1 MMKYAVIIFTLF
13 VSNVNAQTYK
23 DSIDEHR
30 KHYKEDFIKEE
41 RSPLKGNDTSLL
53 RFYAADKKY
62 RVTADFTLT
71 PDSPSFDMP
80 TYSGK
85 TKKFR
90 QYGIAYFTIDKK
102 KVSLRVFQN
111 LKLLDD
117 DKYKNHLFI
126 PFTDATAYTE
136 TYAGGRYIDLET
148 TDIKE
153 GKLVIDFN
161 KCYNP
166 YCMYAEGYNCPIPPV
181 ENRLP
186 IAIRAGE
193 KLYAG
198 KHKTH

>member
-1 MMKYAVIIFTLF
+1 MKCLVVIFTLF
-13 VSNVNAQTYK
+13 TFAANAQTYT
-23 DSIDEHR
+23 DSITIHR

-53 RFYAADKKY
+53 RFYDANKKY

-71 PDSPSFDMP
+71 PDSPAFDMP
-80 TYSGK
+80 THSGR

-90 QYGIAYFTIDKK
+90 QYGIAYFTIDRKK
-102 KVSLRVFQN
+102 ISLRVFQN
-111 LKLLDD
+111 LKLLEDE
-117 DKYKNHLFI
+117 KYANHLFI

-136 TYAGGRYIDLET
+136 TYAGGRYLDLET
-148 TDIKE
+148 TDIKN

-186 IAIRAGE
+186 VAVRAGE

-198 KHKTH
+198 EHKAH